1 MAALDRI
8 RNLHDLKHEARKRLP
23 RGIFEFIDRGAEDEQ
38 ALRANEAAL
47 AAVKFAPRVMIDVS
61 RRSCETSWFGRKQSM
76 PVALAPTGAAG
87 LVYYNGELELAR
99 AAAAAGVPF
108 ALATRSMTPMET
120 IAEQAGGT
128 LWFQLYLWA
137 SRELAYELVARAK
150 AAGFHALIVTVDTPV
165 MPNREYNARNGFGL
179 PFRLSSQNF
188 WDLCTHP
195 RWLVEV
201 MLRYLLTTGMPRYEN
216 SAPMHRT
223 TITKGGQVPSSMRS
237 DDVTWDDLRVLRDRW
252 PGALLVKGVLR
263 PDDAERAIAMGA
275 DGIIVSNHGGRALD
289 AAVPAISALP
299 DIAAAVGRRGTVLVD
314 GAFRR
319 GGDVAKALALGASGV
334 LVGRPAL
341 FGAAVAG
348 QAGVGK
354 AFEILRGE
362 LLAVMAMLGC
372 ASIEDVTP
380 DLVATPSTTH
390 TAHACSHREPIL
402 S

>member
-1 MAALDRI
+1 
-8 RNLHDLKHEARKRLP
+8 
-23 RGIFEFIDRGAEDEQ
+23 
-38 ALRANEAAL
+38 
-47 AAVKFAPRVMIDVS
+47 
-61 RRSCETSWFGRKQSM
+61 
-76 PVALAPTGAAG
+76 
-87 LVYYNGELELAR
+87 
-99 AAAAAGVPF
+99 
-108 ALATRSMTPMET
+108 MTPMET

-150 AAGFHALIVTVDTPV
+150 ATGFHALIITVDTPV
-165 MPNREYNARNGFGL
+165 TPNREYNARNGFEL
-179 PFRLSSQNF
+179 PFRICIRNS

-195 RWLVEV
+195 RWLAEV

-216 SAPMHRT
+216 SAPMQRT
-223 TITKGGQVPSSMRS
+223 AITKGGQVPSSMRS
-237 DDVTWDDLRVLRDRW
+237 DDVSWDDLKALRDRW
-252 PGALLVKGVLR
+252 PGTLLVKGVLR
-263 PDDAERAIAMGA
+263 PDDAERAIALGA

-334 LVGRPAL
+334 LIGRPAL
-341 FGAAVAG
+341 YGAAVAG
-348 QAGVGK
+348 HAGVGR
-354 AFEILRGE
+354 AFEILRRE

-372 ASIEDVTP
+372 ASINDVTQ
-380 DLVATPSTTH
+380 DLIATSSTIH
-390 TAHACSHREPIL
+390 TAHACRHREPIL